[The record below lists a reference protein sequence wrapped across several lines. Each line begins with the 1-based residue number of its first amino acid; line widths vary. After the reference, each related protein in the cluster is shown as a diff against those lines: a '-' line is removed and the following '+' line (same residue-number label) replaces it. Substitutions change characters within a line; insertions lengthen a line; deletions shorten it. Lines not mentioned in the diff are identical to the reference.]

1 VRLALALS
9 TLAAAIAVTA
19 VWVVGDDPRDADESA
34 PKPTFI
40 AAATIESAF
49 AADGGSQA
57 EWVAMHPQLWWRQIQ
72 MICDISTADPR
83 RYERQLRSRFRAS
96 VLERLRSECKT

>member
-19 VWVVGDDPRDADESA
+19 VWVVGDDRRDADESA
-34 PKPTFI
+34 QPTLI

-72 MICDISTADPR
+72 MICNISTADAR
-83 RYERQLRSRFRAS
+83 RYERQLRPRFRAS
-96 VLERLRSECKT
+96 VLERLRSECKS